1 MSEDHREAQSKSD
14 RPAAMPGGAS
24 SARDPHEAQSKS
36 DRPAAMPGAAPRPAA
51 PPLPTA
57 TAARV
62 LRGAPPSAPPPAVS
76 AAPGEAPADSAT
88 NLEDEFDEAE
98 FPLTLAERL
107 RRLPPAPV
115 LLTVGSICSLIFL
128 ALAMTSH
135 TTPVAVLMSA
145 GVVTGLIFGAD
156 AVIASVA
163 TWRATQ
169 DGEPGRAL
177 LLATVGGIS
186 TLISAGAFAAMLV
199 LLLVLSS

>member
-51 PPLPTA
+51 PPLPTATA

-115 LLTVGSICSLIFL
+115 LLTV
-128 ALAMTSH
+128 
-135 TTPVAVLMSA
+135 
-145 GVVTGLIFGAD
+145 
-156 AVIASVA
+156 
-163 TWRATQ
+163 
-169 DGEPGRAL
+169 
-177 LLATVGGIS
+177 
-186 TLISAGAFAAMLV
+186 
-199 LLLVLSS
+199 